1 MTVLIALLVALA
13 AGLAGW
19 AVLGVVLHRRRSG
32 LDAALAPY
40 TVGRLTE
47 ADARPT
53 STGTP
58 DLVEL
63 PFLQRMVASVAEVA
77 TRRGLLQVV
86 QGRIEQADLPLRPA
100 EVLFFYLAA
109 VVIGGVL
116 VGLLVSAVWGLIA
129 AAALAVV
136 PWVVL
141 KTLAERRTRAFTEQ
155 LPDMLQ
161 LMSTSLRSG
170 FSVLQGLDA
179 VSRQLQDPIGKEMR
193 HVVAEASLG
202 RPVVAALD
210 DVARRVRSEDFSW
223 VVSAIGIQREIGGNL
238 AELLDIVAAT
248 MLARARL
255 RREAKTLTAEGRL
268 GAVIIS
274 ILPIAIGLFV
284 YAVNPS
290 YIHPLLHSGA
300 GEILFYGSIGLAIV
314 GILWIRRIV
323 HFEV

>member
-1 MTVLIALLVALA
+1 MTWLIALLVAVA
-13 AGLAGW
+13 AGLVVW
-19 AVLGVVLHRRRSG
+19 ALLGVLLHRRRRG
-32 LDAALAPY
+32 LDVALAPY
-40 TVGRLTE
+40 TIGRLTE
-47 ADARPT
+47 SDARPN

-77 TRRGLLQVV
+77 ARRGLLQVV

-100 EVLFFYLAA
+100 EVLFFNLAA

-116 VGLLVSAVWGLIA
+116 TALLANTFWGLVVAASIA
-129 AAALAVV
+129 FI

-141 KTLAERRTRAFTEQ
+141 KRLAERRTRAFTEQ

-161 LMSTSLRSG
+161 LMGTSLRSG

-202 RPVVAALD
+202 RPVTSALD
-210 DVARRVRSEDFSW
+210 DVAQRVRSEDFSW

-238 AELLDIVAAT
+238 AELLDTVAAT

-255 RREAKTLTAEGRL
+255 RQEAKTLTAEGRL

-290 YIHPLLHSGA
+290 YINPLLHSPA
-300 GEILFYGSIGLAIV
+300 GELLLYGSIGLAVI

>member
-1 MTVLIALLVALA
+1 MSCVAHGAA
-13 AGLAGW
+13 AGA
-19 AVLGVVLHRRRSG
+19 RRR
-32 LDAALAPY
+32 LAPY
-40 TVGRLTE
+40 TVGRLTKQTRLTSG
-47 ADARPT
+47 DAGPRRAA
-53 STGTP
+53 
-58 DLVEL
+58 LL
-63 PFLQRMVASVAEVA
+63 AAHVASVAEVA
-77 TRRGLLQVV
+77 ARRGVLQVV
-86 QGRIEQADLPLRPA
+86 HRIEQADLPLRPA

-109 VVIGGVL
+109 AVIGGVL
-116 VGLLVSAVWGLIA
+116 VALLVSAFWGLIA
-129 AAALAVV
+129 AAAIAVV

-193 HVVAEASLG
+193 QVVAEGELG

-290 YIHPLLHSGA
+290 YINPLLHSGA